1 MYKFYTLSN
10 GLQLITV
17 PMRGTKTATILVMVR
32 TGSKYETKANNG
44 VSHFLEHMLFKGTK
58 KRPDTLAISSELDNL
73 GGIYNAFTAKE
84 YMGYWAKSDAK
95 KIEESMDVVSD
106 ILLNSKFASD
116 EIKREKGVI
125 IEEFN
130 MYQDNP
136 IMYIEDVFEQ
146 CLYGDQ
152 PAGWDTLG
160 AKENITR
167 FKRHDLVNYLRQQY
181 GAQST
186 IICLAGDIS
195 LKKGRKLVQNHF
207 SSFAYSDWQDK
218 LRVKEKQRKPAVTL
232 KYKKTDQV
240 HLSLGVRT
248 FSSSH
253 KNKYITKV
261 MAALLGGAMSSRL
274 FLALRERRGLAYYVR
289 TSTEF
294 YTDTGYLTTQAGVPI
309 AKMEQAIKIILAEY
323 RKLKTMAVPQEELE
337 RIIKMLVG
345 KTVIFL
351 EASDNMANWYCRQAV
366 MDEEVLTPARY
377 FKKIEAVKAGDI
389 KRVARD
395 IFVDQGLN
403 LAMIGPCREDK
414 RFKELLKL

>member
-1 MYKFYTLSN
+1 MYKLHILKS
-10 GLQLITV
+10 GLRLITA
-17 PMRGTKTATILVMVR
+17 PMRGTKTATVLIMVG

-44 VSHFLEHMLFKGTK
+44 VSHFLEHMLFKGTE
-58 KRPDTLAISSELDNL
+58 KRPDTLTIASELDNL
-73 GGIYNAFTAKE
+73 GGVYNAFTAKE
-84 YMGYWAKSDAK
+84 YMGYWVKSDAE

-130 MYQDNP
+130 MYLDNP
-136 IMYIEDVFEQ
+136 MMHIEDVFEQ
-146 CLYGDQ
+146 CLYGNQ
-152 PAGWDTLG
+152 PAGWDTMG
-160 AKENITR
+160 TKENILK
-167 FKRHDLVNYLRQQY
+167 FKRSDLTHYFRQQY

-186 IICLAGDIS
+186 IICLAGRVGE
-195 LKKGRKLVQNHF
+195 KTGVKLVDRYF
-207 SSFAYSDWQDK
+207 SHLRESDWQNK
-218 LRVKEKQRKPAVTL
+218 PKVKEEQIKPVIRIE
-232 KYKKTDQV
+232 YKKTDQV

-261 MAALLGGAMSSRL
+261 MATLLGGAMSSRL

-323 RKLKTMAVPQEELE
+323 RKLKTMAVPKEELE

-366 MDEEVLTPARY
+366 MEEEISTPEKY
-377 FKKIEAVKAGDI
+377 FRKLKAVKPRDI
-389 KRVARD
+389 KKVAQE
-395 IFVDQGLN
+395 IFVNQGLN
-403 LAMIGPCREDK
+403 LAMIGPYQDSQ
-414 RFKELLKL
+414 RFRELLKI